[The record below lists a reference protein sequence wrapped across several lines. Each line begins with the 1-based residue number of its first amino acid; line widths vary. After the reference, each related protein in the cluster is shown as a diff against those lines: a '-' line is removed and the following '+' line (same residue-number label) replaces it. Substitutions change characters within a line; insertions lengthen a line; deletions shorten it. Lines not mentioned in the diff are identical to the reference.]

1 METAIKKYLDNR
13 AKSDELFAA
22 KYANP
27 KKSIDECCKY
37 ITGEAYARAKNG
49 CAVISD
55 EEVYGMAVHYYD
67 EENIEIRK
75 APAGTKVSAGTKVPS
90 KTTKV
95 KLTKAEEE
103 EAQDTNNE
111 GNDVLGLD
119 VAENTINCSDQTT
132 QENLENDL
140 NDLRQFVIHSGE
152 GRIVRHW
159 YVLLSK

>member
-1 METAIKKYLDNR
+1 MATTDPFLTAIKNYLDNR

-49 CAVISD
+49 CAVIGD

-75 APAGTKVSAGTKVPS
+75 APRSRTSQEP
-90 KTTKV
+90 
-95 KLTKAEEE
+95 KLTKK
-103 EAQDTNNE
+103 Q
-111 GNDVLGLD
+111 
-119 VAENTINCSDQTT
+119 
-132 QENLENDL
+132 QE
-140 NDLRQFVIHSGE
+140 DLRRQAE
-152 GRIVRHW
+152 AEYKAKVRNE
-159 YVLLSK
+159 LELKEIERKAKLREKRKQQPQMASLFD

>member
-13 AKSDELFAA
+13 AKSSSLFAA

-67 EENIEIRK
+67 EEDINIRK
-75 APAGTKVSAGTKVPS
+75 APRASSTRSQEP
-90 KTTKV
+90 
-95 KLTKAEEE
+95 KLTKK
-103 EAQDTNNE
+103 Q
-111 GNDVLGLD
+111 
-119 VAENTINCSDQTT
+119 
-132 QENLENDL
+132 QE
-140 NDLRQFVIHSGE
+140 DLRLQAEKEYKADLKMKEIERKAKAREKKPQPQMASLFD
-152 GRIVRHW
+152 
-159 YVLLSK
+159 

>member
-1 METAIKKYLDNR
+1 METAIKNYLDNR

-67 EENIEIRK
+67 EEDIKINK
-75 APAGTKVSAGTKVPS
+75 LPANTKVSAGTQVPT

-103 EAQDTNNE
+103 EARKKAYQDIYE
-111 GNDVLGLD
+111 
-119 VAENTINCSDQTT
+119 E
-132 QENLENDL
+132 E
-140 NDLRQFVIHSGE
+140 RK
-152 GRIVRHW
+152 R
-159 YVLLSK
+159 LLAKPKKPKITEPQPMLFDFQ